1 MSKSDKERQPS
12 NRHTMTEPRRPKD
25 IIDYIEAFAAEN
37 GHFEPVDEDYYQA
50 FLELTQAQIEKL
62 AVAVMLDQ
70 EKEVHRLAGGQTSE
84 ESVERV
90 ANLVRNMFTGIS
102 IGLARFAAFG
112 RLGFVAR
119 IGPEPTV
126 EMDEAMERKFELVEP
141 MITNVVRRTL
151 PWLLS
156 REVNQSQLPL

>member
-1 MSKSDKERQPS
+1 M
-12 NRHTMTEPRRPKD
+12 NRPKD
-25 IIDYIEAFAAEN
+25 IIDYIEALAAEN

-50 FLELTQAQIEKL
+50 FLELTQPQIEKL

-70 EKEVHRLAGGQTSE
+70 EKEVRRLAAGRSNP

-90 ANLVRNMFTGIS
+90 ARLVRNMFTGIS
-102 IGLARFAAFG
+102 IGLARFDAFG

-126 EMDEAMERKFELVEP
+126 EIDEEMQRKFELIEP
-141 MITNVVRRTL
+141 MITNIVRRTL

-156 REVNQSQLPL
+156 REVSQSQLPI

>member
-1 MSKSDKERQPS
+1 M
-12 NRHTMTEPRRPKD
+12 NRPKD
-25 IIDYIEAFAAEN
+25 IIDYIEALAAEN

-50 FLELTQAQIEKL
+50 FLELTQPQIEKL

-70 EKEVHRLAGGQTSE
+70 EKEVRRLAAGRTGP

-90 ANLVRNMFTGIS
+90 ARLVRNMFTGIS
-102 IGLARFAAFG
+102 IGLARFDAFG

-126 EMDEAMERKFELVEP
+126 AIDVEMQRKFELIEP
-141 MITNVVRRTL
+141 MITNIVRRTL

-156 REVNQSQLPL
+156 REVSQSQLPI

>member
-1 MSKSDKERQPS
+1 M
-12 NRHTMTEPRRPKD
+12 NRPKD
-25 IIDYIEAFAAEN
+25 IIDYIEALAAEN

-50 FLELTQAQIEKL
+50 FLELTQPQIEKL

-70 EKEVHRLAGGQTSE
+70 EKEVRRLAAGRSNP

-90 ANLVRNMFTGIS
+90 ARLVRNMFTGIS
-102 IGLARFAAFG
+102 IGVARFDAFG

-126 EMDEAMERKFELVEP
+126 EIDEEMQRKFELIEP
-141 MITNVVRRTL
+141 MITNIVRRTL
-151 PWLLS
+151 PGLLS
-156 REVNQSQLPL
+156 REVSQSQLPI

>member
-1 MSKSDKERQPS
+1 M
-12 NRHTMTEPRRPKD
+12 NRSKD
-25 IIDYIEAFAAEN
+25 IIDYIEALAAEN

-50 FLELTQAQIEKL
+50 FLELTQPQIEKL

-70 EKEVHRLAGGQTSE
+70 EKEVRRLAASRTGQ

-90 ANLVRNMFTGIS
+90 ARLVRNMFTGIS
-102 IGLARFAAFG
+102 IGLARFDAFG

-126 EMDEAMERKFELVEP
+126 AVDEEMQRKFELIEP
-141 MITNVVRRTL
+141 MITNIVRRTL

-156 REVNQSQLPL
+156 REVSQSQLPL